1 MKNQESKFEVL
12 RHVLYVLQQSK
23 YIICHLKR
31 QTCIVAVMVYEL
43 QRRYRSSIP
52 IRRDVIYNCIWSGMR
67 CCVSIK
73 PLKLKLSPE
82 AQHIWILCVA
92 VFVPRCL
99 KWFGRVVL
107 WYFTSWVPQCWEL
120 CSYQTIKQK
129 KRDYDKTVQIFI
141 VCLMTEV
148 MGNYTKWTQ
157 SPKRCFSHWTK
168 KKKLKL

>member
-1 MKNQESKFEVL
+1 M
-12 RHVLYVLQQSK
+12 
-23 YIICHLKR
+23 
-31 QTCIVAVMVYEL
+31 
-43 QRRYRSSIP
+43 SSTT
-52 IRRDVIYNCIWSGMR
+52 VWSGMR

-141 VCLMTEV
+141 VFLMTEV

-168 KKKLKL
+168 TKQTEALKHLAQKWLSYRKIYKPSNRTHCQSLPASS